1 MYTLVEKLILYFL
14 YNNIT
19 QVYNVHDIVLF
30 EMLSSKC
37 TLHNKQRNPIL
48 ILPLFSIKFHII
60 DNQTA
65 ANRPVN

>member
-1 MYTLVEKLILYFL
+1 MYTFVEKIILYFL

-19 QVYNVHDIVLF
+19 QMISCYLSV

-65 ANRPVN
+65 ADRSVN